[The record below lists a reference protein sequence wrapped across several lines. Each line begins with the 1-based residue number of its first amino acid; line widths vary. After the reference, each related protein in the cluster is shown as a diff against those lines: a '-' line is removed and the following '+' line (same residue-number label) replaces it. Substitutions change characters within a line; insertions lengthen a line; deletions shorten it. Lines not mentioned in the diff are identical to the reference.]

1 MAAHT
6 WTMTMSSKPRR
17 AGEVFV
23 KRGDKFVMKLY
34 KDSDID
40 PVKFGR
46 YLCKQ
51 MNRMEALKEA
61 RSLGGC
67 LHQYEVEG
75 DIEDRVDGH
84 LFLQCVNCGHIKE

>member
-34 KDSDID
+34 KDSGID
-40 PVKFGR
+40 PARMGR
-46 YLCKQ
+46 FLCSQ
-51 MNRMEALKEA
+51 FNRLEAEKAVSE
-61 RSLGGC
+61 LGGEPRQ
-67 LHQYEVEG
+67 LNF
-75 DIEDRVDGH
+75 I
-84 LFLQCVNCGHIKE
+84 FKE